1 MYLQKLELQGFKSF
15 ANRTE
20 LEFLGPKAGTKGITA
35 IVGPNGSGK
44 SNVADGI
51 RWVLGE
57 QSMKLLRGKKSED
70 VIFSG
75 SEKRARSGFAEVSML
90 LNNEDRKAD
99 IEYPE
104 LLITRRLYRDGTS
117 EYLVNKQK
125 TRLTDIQLLLAR
137 ASFGERH
144 YSVIGQGMIE
154 QLLQLSPEERRE
166 FFEEASGVKPLE
178 LKKDQALGK
187 LESAEEN
194 LRTAEGLIREI
205 EPRMRS
211 LSRQAK
217 RLEDRGTIE
226 EELHGLQHAYYG
238 SLWKESN
245 AKCKVQSEKL
255 REIEGRLAKK
265 RAEAAAI
272 ETEFSKLEKEE
283 TRSDAFLKLQ
293 LEYQKLVEERSA
305 LREKEFE
312 ARGAIDRAR
321 SGTVAVPLPISRI
334 ISELQAISALQDETI
349 ERLTKATSMDD
360 VRGIL
365 NETKDLAKRTRDLL
379 DRLERPAPGKT
390 DTSKTE
396 RELSGITEKMK
407 DLAGKLADIQ
417 KRIEAAGKEEAG
429 RKGAFFEAQR
439 RLQGKQEEL
448 YAVDREL
455 SEARIEL
462 ARLETRREALEN
474 EMATELKERLE
485 RVKHEV
491 ESREAPSPTAKG
503 PLPQEEIQAK
513 IQKLKYQLELIGGI
527 DPEVIKEYTETNER
541 WTFLTTQVDDLRKSI
556 TDLETVIVEL
566 NRLIEIQFSETFE
579 RINEAFGRYFK
590 ILFNGGQAK
599 LERKRVAPT
608 HKREEEELEE
618 GVEPTKAEERPPS
631 IAEKFAAEEFEIE
644 IHASPPGKRIKSLAM
659 LSGGERSLSAIA
671 LISAIIAVN
680 PSPFVVLD
688 EVDAALDESNS
699 IRFAQI
705 VRELSSQTQFIVIT
719 HNRYTM
725 EHSSTLYGVTM
736 RDDGTSQL
744 LSVKLEDIKR

>member
-44 SNVADGI
+44 SNISDSV

-75 SEKRARSGFAEVSML
+75 SQKRARSGFAEVSML

-117 EYLVNKQK
+117 EYLVNKKK
-125 TRLTDIQLLLAR
+125 TRLADIQLLLAR

-144 YSVIGQGMIE
+144 YSVIGQGMID

-178 LKKDQALGK
+178 LKKGQALVK
-187 LESAEEN
+187 LEAAEEN
-194 LRTAEGLIREI
+194 TRTAEGLIREI

-217 RLEDRGTIE
+217 RLEERGGVE

-238 SLWKESN
+238 ALWKGLNETCGTHL
-245 AKCKVQSEKL
+245 ATVGAIEK
-255 REIEGRLAKK
+255 RLAKK
-265 RAEAAAI
+265 KSEVATI
-272 ETEFSKLEKEE
+272 ESEFSKLEKEE

-293 LEYQKLVEERSA
+293 VEYQKLVEERTA
-305 LREKEFE
+305 VREKEFDL
-312 ARGAIDRAR
+312 RTSIDRAKT
-321 SGTVAVPLPISRI
+321 GGLAVPLPVSKI
-334 ISELQAISALQDETI
+334 ISELQAISALQDEFI
-349 ERLTKATSMDD
+349 SKLSRAKSMSD
-360 VRGIL
+360 VSVIL
-365 NETKDLAKRTRDLL
+365 NETKDLTARTQTLI
-379 DRLERPAPGKT
+379 DRMERPAPGKA
-390 DTSKTE
+390 DTTKAE
-396 RELSGITEKMK
+396 RELSGITEKLK
-407 DLAGKLADIQ
+407 TLAERLADIQ
-417 KRIEAAGKEEAG
+417 KRIESAGKDEAG

-439 RLQGKQEEL
+439 RLQAKQEEL
-448 YAVDREL
+448 YAIDREL
-455 SEARIEL
+455 SEAKIEL
-462 ARLETRREALEN
+462 ARFETKREALES
-474 EMATELKERLE
+474 EMATELRERLE
-485 RVKHEV
+485 RVK
-491 ESREAPSPTAKG
+491 REASSRDVPSPSSKG
-503 PLPQEEIQAK
+503 PLPMEEIQSK

-541 WTFLTTQVDDLRKSI
+541 WMFLTTQTEDLRKSI
-556 TDLETVIVEL
+556 TDLERIITEL
-566 NRLIEIQFSETFE
+566 NKQIEVQFSQTFE
-579 RINEAFGRYFK
+579 QITEAFGRYFK

-599 LERKRVAPT
+599 LERKRVVPT
-608 HKREEEELEE
+608 HKRGEEELEE
-618 GVEPTKAEERPPS
+618 GLEPSKEEERPAS

-644 IHASPPGKRIKSLAM
+644 ITASPPGKRIKSLAM
-659 LSGGERSLSAIA
+659 LSGGERSLTAIA

-699 IRFAQI
+699 IRFAEI
-705 VRELSSQTQFIVIT
+705 VRELSTKSQFIVIT

-725 EHSSTLYGVTM
+725 EYASTLYGVTM

-744 LSVKLEDIKR
+744 LSVKLENMKK